1 MVDAPTDPPSKAIL
15 ARQAAWAF
23 AACSLAIGSFLEI
36 SKCNHFVHRELSEL
50 VLAAVLEALAVFSLM
65 RSVAAARGPFG
76 FLATICSLRTTS
88 LCMFATDVS
97 RSSCWRFICASRCT
111 S

>member
-76 FLATICSLRTTS
+76 FLATICSLLVVAGVLAS
-88 LCMFATDVS
+88 LVIPALGILL
-97 RSSCWRFICASRCT
+97 RR
-111 S
+111 